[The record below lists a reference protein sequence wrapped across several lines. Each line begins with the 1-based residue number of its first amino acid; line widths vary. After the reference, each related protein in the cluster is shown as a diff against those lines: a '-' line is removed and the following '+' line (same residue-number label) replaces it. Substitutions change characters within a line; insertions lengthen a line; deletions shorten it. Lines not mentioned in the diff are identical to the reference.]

1 MIFVLKVEM
10 IVSNIRIEA
19 GTDIVIAAEDED
31 VTSDSEDDLEV
42 IAVTNENESEDET
55 SDENEATD
63 EEDFVGK
70 AQVPVVTRT
79 SRRAAQYLVSSAAFV
94 L

>member
-55 SDENEATD
+55 SDERP
-63 EEDFVGK
+63 
-70 AQVPVVTRT
+70 QTRKILLVKPK
-79 SRRAAQYLVSSAAFV
+79 YLW
-94 L
+94 

>member
-1 MIFVLKVEM
+1 MKSLAHQSKKSAPG
-10 IVSNIRIEA
+10 SNF
-19 GTDIVIAAEDED
+19 
-31 VTSDSEDDLEV
+31 EV

-79 SRRAAQYLVSSAAFV
+79 SRRAAQYLFSSAVF
-94 L
+94 LL

>member
-55 SDENEATD
+55 SDERP
-63 EEDFVGK
+63 
-70 AQVPVVTRT
+70 QTRKILWVKPK
-79 SRRAAQYLVSSAAFV
+79 YLW
-94 L
+94 